1 LALVLIGDNEIAAP
15 PADLAET
22 ARRLPRVR
30 VLSSDKD
37 PILVVEGLA
46 KSYGAVKALDGV
58 DLTIRPGEFVVLLG
72 RNGAGKTTLLQL
84 LTGLFS
90 ADRGRISI
98 FGSELRT
105 NPTGALARLG
115 VIFQQPTLDLELT
128 VRANLLY
135 HTDLHGIPRRAAHAR
150 IDAELERLGLPEAKG
165 KPARTLSG
173 GNRRRVELVRA
184 MLHKPSLLLMDE
196 ATVGL
201 DPASRRAL
209 LEHILSL
216 KSDGIGVLWTT
227 HLIDEAEQADR
238 VVVLHRGLVLFDGRP
253 AALISREHSADL
265 ADAFLA
271 ITGSS
276 AQPEISAS

>member
-1 LALVLIGDNEIAAP
+1 M
-15 PADLAET
+15 
-22 ARRLPRVR
+22 
-30 VLSSDKD
+30 SSDED
-37 PILVVEGLA
+37 PILAVEGLA
-46 KSYGAVKALDGV
+46 RSYGAVKALDGV

-72 RNGAGKTTLLQL
+72 LNGAGKTTLLQL

-105 NPTGALARLG
+105 NPIGALARLG

-135 HTDLHGIPRRAAHAR
+135 HTDLHGISRRVARAR
-150 IDAELERLGLPEAKG
+150 IDTELERLGLLEVKG

-173 GNRRRVELVRA
+173 GNRRRVELARA
-184 MLHKPSLLLMDE
+184 MLHNPSLLLMDE

-209 LEHILSL
+209 LERIVAL
-216 KSDGIGVLWTT
+216 KSETGIGVLWTT

-238 VVVLHRGLVLFDGRP
+238 VVVLHRGAVLFDGAP
-253 AALISREHSADL
+253 GELIAREHAGDL
-265 ADAFLA
+265 GDAFLA
-271 ITGSS
+271 ITGSG
-276 AQPEISAS
+276 ADTDIPAS

>member
-1 LALVLIGDNEIAAP
+1 
-15 PADLAET
+15 
-22 ARRLPRVR
+22 
-30 VLSSDKD
+30 LSSDKD

-58 DLTIRPGEFVVLLG
+58 DLTIGRGEFVVLLG

-135 HTDLHGIPRRAAHAR
+135 HTDLHGIPRGVALAR
-150 IDAELERLGLPEAKG
+150 IDAELERLGLLEAKG